1 VYRSLE
7 EIRRFF
13 PAPFSKHFHFDREIQ
28 QNTEILLT
36 VVIYRIWIYMTDTP
50 GSQRQLF
57 SFEHDASRLELLIRI
72 IYWIL
77 IGIVAAVY
85 GIIASICLFIQWFH
99 ILILGRR
106 NEGLS
111 NFAKGYLEYMVH
123 VMSYTYIMTDRRPD
137 ILPVTVKIF
146 EE

>member
-1 VYRSLE
+1 
-7 EIRRFF
+7 
-13 PAPFSKHFHFDREIQ
+13 
-28 QNTEILLT
+28 
-36 VVIYRIWIYMTDTP
+36 MTDQP
-50 GSQRQLF
+50 GSPRQLF
-57 SFEHDASRLELLIRI
+57 TFEHDASRLELLIRI

-85 GIIASICLFIQWFH
+85 GIIATICLLIQWFH

-106 NEGLS
+106 NESLS

-123 VMSYTYIMTDRRPD
+123 VMSYTYIMTDKRPE
-137 ILPVTVKIF
+137 ILPVPLKIF